1 MTADTTTVTASVAP
15 VDDATADRHSYIDWS
30 AIIAGAVLAAAIS
43 FVLITFGSAI
53 GLTLTSP
60 YEGEGISVTL
70 FAIATALWFIWV
82 QVSSF
87 MAGGYLAGRMRR
99 RVAHATEHEVEV
111 RDGSHGLLVW
121 ALGAIVGAAF
131 AALTAAGAAT
141 TVADVADTSIQAA
154 ISASADEAPTDTT
167 QSELEYAVSTL
178 FRSESAPPAAE
189 SEAAQQEVLWIVAR
203 SAEQGKLSDGDK
215 AYLARVVQARTDLS
229 AEEAQKR
236 IDAMIAETQTIVTN
250 AKDAAETARKSAII
264 VAFLTVATMLVSA
277 AAAWW
282 AAGMGGNH
290 RDQGTVF
297 VQLAMW
303 R

>member
-1 MTADTTTVTASVAP
+1 MAADTTTVTANVAP
-15 VDDATADRHSYIDWS
+15 VGDATTDHHSYIDWS
-30 AIIAGAVLAAAIS
+30 AIIAGAILAAAIS

-60 YEGEGISVTL
+60 YEGEGVSVIL
-70 FAIATALWFIWV
+70 FGIATAIWFIWV

-99 RVAHATEHEVEV
+99 RVADATDHEVEV
-111 RDGSHGLLVW
+111 RDGSHGLMVW

-131 AALTAAGAAT
+131 AALTAAGAVT
-141 TVADVADTSIQAA
+141 TAADAADTSIQAA
-154 ISASADEAPTDTT
+154 ISATADETQTDTT

-178 FRSESAPPAAE
+178 FRSESAPPAAD
-189 SEAAQQEVLWIVAR
+189 SEAAQQEILRIVAR
-203 SAEQGKLSDGDK
+203 SADQGKLSDDDK
-215 AYLARVVQARTDLS
+215 AYLARVVQARTDLT
-229 AEEAQKR
+229 AEEAQNR

-264 VAFLTVATMLVSA
+264 IAFLTAATMLVSA
-277 AAAWW
+277 AGAWW
-282 AAGMGGNH
+282 AAGIGGNH
-290 RDQGTVF
+290 RDEGTVF